1 MTKSFYYVYVLLSLK
16 DKRFYIGS
24 TNNLKKRLTDHAKG
38 RNISTARRLPFQLI
52 FYESFLDKIDALR
65 RERYFKTSKGKIT
78 LRLMLKEYLLR
89 QGSSVG

>member
-16 DKRFYIGS
+16 DRRFYIGLTS
-24 TNNLKKRLTDHAKG
+24 NLKKRFTDHNKG
-38 RNISTARRLPFQLI
+38 RNISTAGRLPFQLI